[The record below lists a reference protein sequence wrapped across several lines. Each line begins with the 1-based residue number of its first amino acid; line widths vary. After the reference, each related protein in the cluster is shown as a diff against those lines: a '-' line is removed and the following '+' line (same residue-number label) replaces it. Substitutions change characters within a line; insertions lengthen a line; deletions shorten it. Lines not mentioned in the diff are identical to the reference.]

1 MRHRRA
7 GRKLGRDSAHRRAL
21 YANLAGAL
29 IEHGRIRTTEAKAK
43 EVRPIVEEILETAK
57 RAPSGG
63 NLQPWHVDVLSGE
76 ALAAL
81 IAKVQQSL
89 AAGGL
94 IFSLA
99 SLAVSLWALVELGF
113 LRGTAGPNRYGP
125 DPLVL

>member
-1 MRHRRA
+1 M
-7 GRKLGRDSAHRRAL
+7 
-21 YANLAGAL
+21 
-29 IEHGRIRTTEAKAK
+29 I
-43 EVRPIVEEILETAK
+43 
-57 RAPSGG
+57 
-63 NLQPWHVDVLSGE
+63 GE
-76 ALAAL
+76 
-81 IAKVQQSL
+81 SL